1 MTKYQQKLNSIAI
14 DGLVTDGPVR
24 NGCK

>member
-1 MTKYQQKLNSIAI
+1 MTKYQQRLNPIAI